1 MTGIMTEIKTGIKT
15 GKLYL
20 RKNEK
25 IGHYILVITSILSYG
40 ILLYSA
46 MEY

>member
-1 MTGIMTEIKTGIKT
+1 MTEIKIGIKT

-25 IGHYILVITSILSYG
+25 IGHYILIIISILSYG
-40 ILLYSA
+40 ILVTEHS
-46 MEY
+46 